1 MSFEFEINGVTKS
14 DLITRLAARYPQ
26 LVAKDADF
34 AVKTILD
41 AMTASLSQG
50 QRIEIRGFGSFG
62 LNYRPPRIGRNPKS
76 GDKVQVPEKHVPH
89 FKAGKEL
96 RDRVDAGLTGGPLQG
111 NAPGGGAGALAS
123 GAVLRVSATR

>member
-1 MSFEFEINGVTKS
+1 MAIEAASPESESNGITKS
-14 DLITRLAARYPQ
+14 DLIARLAARYPQ

-41 AMTASLSQG
+41 AMTTSLSQG

-62 LNYRPPRIGRNPKS
+62 LNYRPPRVGRNPKS

-96 RDRVDAGLTGGPLQG
+96 RDRVDAGLNG
-111 NAPGGGAGALAS
+111 NPAVRSGAPQSAS
-123 GAVLRVSATR
+123 GN